1 MYLVYQHYSTASKNK
16 LEEEFFQHL
25 KSIDRM
31 LIPDDKIEFFKE
43 GILLKY
49 DDLCKEYPR
58 CKPIEKRWYCQ
69 NEKDIHLFGSNAEFK
84 LLKSKE

>member
-1 MYLVYQHYSTASKNK
+1 MYLTYQHYSTASKNK

-31 LIPDDKIEFFKE
+31 LISEDKIEFFKE
-43 GILLKY
+43 AILLKY

-58 CKPIEKRWYCQ
+58 CKPIEKRFYCH
-69 NEKDIHLFGSNAEFK
+69 NDNDIHLLGSNASFT
-84 LLKSKE
+84 LLKSK

>member
-31 LIPDDKIEFFKE
+31 LISEDKIEFFKYSLF
-43 GILLKY
+43 IL
-49 DDLCKEYPR
+49 
-58 CKPIEKRWYCQ
+58 
-69 NEKDIHLFGSNAEFK
+69 
-84 LLKSKE
+84 